1 MLLVDRPKEA
11 KALLRDYGLADRRD
25 PKFYKLLA
33 EAEQQLGEKAN
44 SHSSLAEFYLSIG
57 EYPYAAEQLRLARAT
72 PGLSNY
78 QRQKIV
84 ARLEEVEDDLEE
96 IFAEERGRPRRNR

>member
-1 MLLVDRPKEA
+1 MGRAAEA
-11 KALLRDYGLADRRD
+11 KTLLRSYGLSDRRD

-33 EAEQQLGEKAN
+33 EAENNLGEIAN
-44 SHSSLAEFYLSIG
+44 SHHSLAEYYMGLG
-57 EYPYAAEQLRLARAT
+57 ELPHAADQLRLARGT

-84 ARLEEVEDDLEE
+84 ARLEEVEETIQE
-96 IFAEERGRPRRNR
+96 QENEKRQRR